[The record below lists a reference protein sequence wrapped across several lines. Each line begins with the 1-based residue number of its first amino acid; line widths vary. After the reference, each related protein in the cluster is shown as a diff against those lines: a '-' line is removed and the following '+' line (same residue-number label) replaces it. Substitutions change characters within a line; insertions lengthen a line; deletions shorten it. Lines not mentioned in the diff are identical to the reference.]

1 MTMRRAYMD
10 HNATA
15 PVRAEAAEA
24 VARALLIGGNPSSV
38 HAEGR
43 AARKLVEEA
52 RAAVAAL
59 VHAKPAEVVFTSGG
73 TEAANLALHT
83 ARAAL
88 GVERVILSAVEHDC
102 VRASAAALGVPVEI
116 VGVDAHGLVDI
127 GELARRLDAPG
138 KALVAVMLANNET
151 GVMQPVAAAAQMA
164 RQVGAVVFADAI
176 QALGRMPVDFPALD
190 VDMISMSAHKLGGPQ
205 GVGALIV
212 RDGLP
217 FEALIRGGGQEL
229 RRRSGTEN
237 VAGIAGFGAAAKSA
251 AREIAEMPHVQA
263 LRDRLE
269 AALREAVPEV
279 RIFGHAAPR
288 LANTSLFSAPGLD
301 AETLLMTLDLDG
313 CAVSAGSACSSG
325 KVARSHVLGAMGVD
339 DALAKGAIRVSLG
352 LANTE
357 EEIDRLVLGWSRA
370 AVRARDKVK
379 SSTASAPMAALAE
392 VES

>member
-15 PVRAEAAEA
+15 PVRAEAAEM

-38 HAEGR
+38 HTEGR
-43 AARKLVEEA
+43 AARKFVEEA
-52 RAAVAAL
+52 RVAVAAL
-59 VHAKPAEVVFTSGG
+59 VHAKPAGVVFTSGG

-88 GVERVILSAVEHDC
+88 GVERVILSAIEHDC
-102 VRASAAALGVPVEI
+102 VRASAAALGLPVEI
-116 VGVDAHGLVDI
+116 LRVDAQGLVDL
-127 GELARRLDAPG
+127 GDLARRLDAPG
-138 KALVAVMLANNET
+138 KALVALMLANNET
-151 GVMQPVAAAAQMA
+151 GVIQPVAAATRMA
-164 RQVGAVVFADAI
+164 RQANAMVFTDAI
-176 QALGRMPVDFPALD
+176 QALGRMPVDFQALD
-190 VDMISMSAHKLGGPQ
+190 VDMMSMSAHKLGGPQ
-205 GVGALIV
+205 GVGALVV

-237 VAGIAGFGAAAKSA
+237 VPGIAGFGAAAKLA
-251 AREIAEMPHVQA
+251 AREIAEMLRVQA

-269 AALREAVPEV
+269 AALRGAVADV
-279 RIFGHAAPR
+279 QVFGDGVPR

-313 CAVSAGSACSSG
+313 FAVSAGSACSSG
-325 KVARSHVLGAMGVD
+325 KVARSHVLAAMGVD
-339 DALAKGAIRVSLG
+339 DVLARGAIRVSLG
-352 LANTE
+352 LTNTE
-357 EEIDRLVLGWSRA
+357 QEIDRLALSWSRA
-370 AVRARDKVK
+370 AIRARDKVK
-379 SSTASAPMAALAE
+379 SSTAGAPMVALAE